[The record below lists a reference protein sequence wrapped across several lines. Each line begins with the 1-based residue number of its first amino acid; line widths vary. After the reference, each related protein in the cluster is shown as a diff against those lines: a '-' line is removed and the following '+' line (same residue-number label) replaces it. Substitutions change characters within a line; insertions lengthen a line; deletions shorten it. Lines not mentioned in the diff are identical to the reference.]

1 MHATAE
7 QNFFQQTPPV
17 AEAGHF
23 GVSLSETTTETPMS
37 NVIQVARKI
46 LPIEQVVLV
55 EPFVPPSDTPLRT
68 TKEFL
73 SRIVL
78 LDRVSVLS
86 EESPEDL
93 AQSISFRFVTLD
105 RVGTNPAIAFRLET
119 FVPTDQFNPSRPYQ
133 SRLLWKD
140 SEGNDRSKLMLA
152 PPDELLAVVIRGEVD
167 PQEIVAD
174 NKPVRRRKPS
184 NRRRVAPAAREP
196 S

>member
-1 MHATAE
+1 MPATAA

-17 AEAGHF
+17 AGPSHF
-23 GVSLSETTTETPMS
+23 GVSLSGTTTETPMS

-46 LPIEQVVLV
+46 LPIEQVVLI

-86 EESPEDL
+86 EQSPEEL
-93 AQSISFRFVTLD
+93 SQASGFRFVTVD
-105 RVGTNPAIAFRLET
+105 RVGTNPAIFFRLER
-119 FVPTDQFNPSRPYQ
+119 FVPTDLFNPSRPFQ

-152 PPDELLAVVIRGEVD
+152 PPEEILAVVIRGEID
-167 PQEIVAD
+167 RQEPATND
-174 NKPVRRRKPS
+174 APARRRKS
-184 NRRRVAPAAREP
+184 STRRRATQPSREP